1 MKHIRAYAI
10 AILILGITGVA
21 GWALSLDQQGAA
33 QAEVDAITAQFARFQ
48 QALAAKDSSAFKE
61 LYSPDA
67 VSLLQNQ
74 PPRKGEAAIEA
85 RWKASFSGPF
95 ALHLKSQEIVLSPSG
110 TDAYQHGTF
119 EIVSTE
125 PAGPLLASGKWL
137 YLWRKE
143 AGAWRIVLEMDNFD
157 AAKAKKSP

>member
-1 MKHIRAYAI
+1 MRCVRVYVII
-10 AILILGITGVA
+10 ILFLGLTAAA
-21 GWALSLDQQGAA
+21 GWASTPGL
-33 QAEVDAITAQFARFQ
+33 QAIPQVEIDSINAQFARFQ
-48 QALAAKDSSAFKE
+48 QALAAKDSSLFKD

-95 ALHLKSQEIVLSPSG
+95 TLGLKSREILLSPSG

-119 EIVSTE
+119 EIISTE
-125 PAGPLLASGKWL
+125 PAGSLLASGKWL